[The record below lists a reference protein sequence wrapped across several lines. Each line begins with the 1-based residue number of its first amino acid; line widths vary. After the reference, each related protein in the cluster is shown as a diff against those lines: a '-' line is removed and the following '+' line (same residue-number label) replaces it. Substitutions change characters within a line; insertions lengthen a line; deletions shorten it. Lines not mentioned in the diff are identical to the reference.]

1 MSEIKVGDRVRCVR
15 GDADGNILKFGAV
28 YVVKRFEYSSH
39 PMPPNLELVGVAKQ
53 WCITRFVKVETE
65 PQSEPQSEAVHRF
78 ESGAVRGTDA
88 NGTRFDLI
96 SPVALEALAETYAE
110 GAAKYGDNNW
120 LQGIPTS
127 DLLNHALRHLNM
139 WQRGDTSEPH
149 LAHAAWNVL
158 AMIHFERTRPE
169 LVIRPY
175 AEASEKV
182 GAQ

>member
-1 MSEIKVGDRVRCVR
+1 MIEFKAGDRVKCVNDSEHASDYLEYGR
-15 GDADGNILKFGAV
+15 VYFVDRVVDYMDVPPHLK
-28 YVVKRFEYSSH
+28 
-39 PMPPNLELVGVAKQ
+39 LIGVEKH
-53 WCITRFVKVETE
+53 WCHDRFVKVDDANE
-65 PQSEPQSEAVHRF
+65 PVAASVHRF
-78 ESGAVRGTDA
+78 ESGAVRGTDS

-120 LQGIPTS
+120 LKGIPTS

-169 LVIRPY
+169 LVVRPY
-175 AEASEKV
+175 ATASEKGGV
-182 GAQ
+182 K

>member
-1 MSEIKVGDRVRCVR
+1 MSEIKVGDLVRCVR
-15 GDADGNILKFGAV
+15 DDAGENILKFGAV
-28 YVVKRFEYSSH
+28 YVVERLVHYSH
-39 PMPPNLELVGVAKQ
+39 PMPPNVALVGVAKE

-65 PQSEPQSEAVHRF
+65 PQPEPNAEAVHRF
-78 ESGAVRGTDA
+78 ASGAVRGTDA
-88 NGTRFDLI
+88 SGTRFDLI

-110 GAAKYGDNNW
+110 GAAKYGDDNW
-120 LQGIPTS
+120 LKGIPTS

-169 LVIRPY
+169 LVVRPY
-175 AEASEKV
+175 AAASEKG
-182 GAQ
+182 GA

>member
-1 MSEIKVGDRVRCVR
+1 MSEINVGDRVRCVN
-15 GDADGNILKFGAV
+15 DGENASDYLEYGKI
-28 YVVKRFEYSSH
+28 YVVDRVVTYRDV
-39 PMPPNLELVGVAKQ
+39 PPHLKLISVEKY
-53 WCITRFVKVETE
+53 WCRDRFVKVEDAA
-65 PQSEPQSEAVHRF
+65 EPQSEAVHRF
-78 ESGAVRGTDA
+78 ASGAVRGTDA
-88 NGTRFDLI
+88 SGTRFDLI

-120 LQGIPTS
+120 LKGIPTS

-169 LVIRPY
+169 LVVRPY
-175 AEASEKV
+175 AAASEKG
-182 GAQ
+182 GA